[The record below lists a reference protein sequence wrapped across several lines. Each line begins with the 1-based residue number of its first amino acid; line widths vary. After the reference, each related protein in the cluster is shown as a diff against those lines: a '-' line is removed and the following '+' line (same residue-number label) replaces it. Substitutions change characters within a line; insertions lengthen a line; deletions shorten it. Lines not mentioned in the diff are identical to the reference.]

1 MASVSENI
9 NKINQLIS
17 ENIDDLVFIIND
29 KFNCEYNNFEALTTK
44 KYLNDYI
51 HPKDSKRVTEFV
63 KNIFQFGSGI
73 EEARI
78 TNHNKIFSWYEV
90 KGTKFVDNENIDKVF
105 LLCRNISKLKTK
117 EKEIKNYQ
125 KSYDQLAETLPEI
138 NYWKL
143 LQSNES
149 KTAIQRTREMLELVI
164 NNIPQFIY
172 WKDKKLN
179 YIGCNTRFAQSNGF
193 NRASLIIGESTE
205 DLRWGREKTDYI
217 KEAERSVMENM
228 EAEYNIIELLTT
240 PNGIQTWFEI
250 NRIPLHD
257 LEGNVEG
264 ILVTYED
271 ITRRINSERKL
282 KESEENYRT
291 IFNASPDYIYVTDIN
306 GRMHDANPG
315 LLDRI
320 GITLEEFKRTN
331 FIQYFA
337 GDDLEGLMEIFKDLT
352 LGKEIK
358 GLEIR
363 AKNIHGEI
371 FEYEVNAVPLKKDG
385 KVNKILN
392 LARDITDKKIAEQK
406 LKASEKKYRHLFESA
421 PYAIWLIDA
430 DGTILDCNTPMT
442 KLLSVSKI
450 EDLIGKNFSEVLSV
464 LKRSDYLIDVLKE
477 RFNKFQTNEDQGP
490 LEIQITRVDGKR
502 LWLSI
507 HNTLVNVGDKIL
519 TQAIIRDI
527 TARKTAEQKLRESEI
542 KYRHLFENTPY
553 SIILVDRK
561 GEIIDCNP
569 ATEELFQRSMKE
581 LLNKS
586 FLDISMKPENLLPLF
601 KERYDSILEGVIP
614 KTLEV
619 QITRSSDN
627 KRIWISIDDTLVE
640 IGGETVFQVI
650 IQDITEKKIA
660 EKRLQSSQE
669 ELKALNREL
678 ELKIKERTKDL
689 IESERQYRTTINS
702 LGDPLHVVNRDLNI
716 ILANQAIIKWLTEL
730 EVDSEIVGKNL
741 FSVFPFL
748 PPMIEE
754 EYKQVFESGNP
765 LLTTESTILPA
776 FNAVTETRKIPIFSG
791 GEVEQV
797 ITIIRDITES
807 REMEIQLKES
817 EEKYRRMVNDLD
829 IAFYR
834 GEHKG
839 GLLMYN
845 QSLARMLDLD
855 PDQNIIGKGT
865 GDFFIDLKMQEKYY
879 KELEEKG
886 YIRNFIAQIR
896 KANGSIMTV
905 DLNAHLIYDLEGI
918 PIEVEGTFADI
929 TEKFRLQQELL
940 NSEQKLREQNIEL
953 MKLDQVK
960 NDFITMAAHE
970 LKTPLISIS
979 GYTDY
984 ILMRH
989 RNRLPPE
996 ITVDLVTVQRNV
1008 KRLEVLMDQLL
1019 DVMKIDEQKLML
1031 QKEVVNVKDIIN
1043 ECLDELS
1050 YLINEKNLEIAL
1062 DIDHE
1067 IMLNIDPER
1076 IFTVFTNLISNAVKF
1091 SPDYKLIEI
1100 TAKKTDSKY
1109 TFKIKDN
1116 GIGLSDEELGRLFKK
1131 FERIKR
1137 PRESEN
1143 INIKDSGTGLGLY
1156 ISKGIIEIHDGE
1168 IWAESEGE
1176 DKGATF
1182 TFTLPI

>member
-29 KFNCEYNNFEALTTK
+29 KFNCEYNNFEALTSK
-44 KYLNDYI
+44 KHFNDFV
-51 HPKDSKRVTEFV
+51 HPKDSKRVIDFV

-78 TNHNKIFSWYEV
+78 TNHNKLFSWFEI
-90 KGTKFVDNENIDKVF
+90 KGTKFVDDENIDKVF
-105 LLCRNISKLKTK
+105 LLCRNISKLKSK

-143 LQSNES
+143 LQSSES

-179 YIGCNTRFAQSNGF
+179 YIGCNTRFAQINGF
-193 NRASLIIGESTE
+193 NRASLIIGKSTE
-205 DLRWGREKTDYI
+205 DLRWGRDKSDYI
-217 KEAERSVMENM
+217 KQAESKVMENM
-228 EAEYNIIELLTT
+228 EAEYNVVELLSK
-240 PNGIQTWFEI
+240 PNGILTWFEI

-257 LEGNVEG
+257 IEGRVEG

-271 ITRRINSERKL
+271 ITERKTAEQKLQESEENYRNLVINLSDIILEVGADGTVIYVSPQSYDIMGYHPTELIGRSAFKLIHPEDVPELAEIMLKGIQTKELIAIPHYRLLHKEGQVIEASAQGKYVDVGGNERFIGAIRDITIQKQIEEKL

-291 IFNASPDYIYVTDIN
+291 IFNASPDYIYVTDVQGN
-306 GRMHDANPG
+306 FLEANPS
-315 LLDRI
+315 LLKRV
-320 GITLEEFKRTN
+320 GSSLEELQQTN
-331 FIQYFA
+331 FVEYYD
-337 GDDLEGLMEIFKDLT
+337 GDDLDGLMEIFKNLT

-358 GLEIR
+358 GIEIT
-363 AKNIHGEI
+363 AKNVRGED
-371 FEYEVNAVPLKKDG
+371 FKYEVNAVPLKKDG
-385 KVNKILN
+385 VVTKILN
-392 LARDITDKKIAEQK
+392 LARDITDKKITEQK
-406 LKASEKKYRHLFESA
+406 LK
-421 PYAIWLIDA
+421 D
-430 DGTILDCNTPMT
+430 
-442 KLLSVSKI
+442 
-450 EDLIGKNFSEVLSV
+450 
-464 LKRSDYLIDVLKE
+464 
-477 RFNKFQTNEDQGP
+477 
-490 LEIQITRVDGKR
+490 
-502 LWLSI
+502 
-507 HNTLVNVGDKIL
+507 
-519 TQAIIRDI
+519 
-527 TARKTAEQKLRESEI
+527 SEI
-542 KYRHLFENTPY
+542 KYRHLFENSPY
-553 SIILVDRK
+553 SIILVNRK

-569 ATEELFQRSMKE
+569 ATEKIFQIDME
-581 LLNKS
+581 EILDKS
-586 FLDISMKPENLLPLF
+586 FLDITMKPENLLPLF
-601 KERYDSILEGVIP
+601 KERFQTILEGVVP
-614 KTLEV
+614 KPLEV
-619 QITRSSDN
+619 KVTRSVDN
-627 KRIWISIDDTLVE
+627 KPIWISIDDTLVE
-640 IGGETVFQVI
+640 IGGEIVFQVI
-650 IQDITEKKIA
+650 VQDITEKKIA
-660 EKRLQSSQE
+660 EQRLQSSQE
-669 ELKALNREL
+669 ELKVLNREL
-678 ELKIKERTKDL
+678 EQKIKERTKDL

-702 LGDPLHVVNRDLNI
+702 LGDPLHVINKNLKI
-716 ILANQAIIKWLTEL
+716 ILANQAIVKWLTEL
-730 EVDSEIVGKNL
+730 ELESELVGKNL

-748 PPMIEE
+748 PPIIEE
-754 EYKQVFESGNP
+754 EYKQVFETGKSIM
-765 LLTTESTILPA
+765 TTESTILPA
-776 FNAVTETRKIPIFSG
+776 SNAITETRKIPIFSG

-817 EEKYRRMVNDLD
+817 EEKYRSMVNDLD

-865 GDFFIDLKMQEKYY
+865 GDFFIDPKMREEYY

-896 KANGSIMTV
+896 KASGSIMTV
-905 DLNAHLIYDLEGI
+905 DLNAHLIYDSDGV

-940 NSEQKLREQNIEL
+940 NSEQKLREQNLEL

-984 ILMRH
+984 ILIRH
-989 RNRLPPE
+989 RSGLAPE
-996 ITVDLVTVQRNV
+996 ITADLVTVQRNV

-1043 ECLDELS
+1043 NCLDELS

-1062 DIDHE
+1062 DINHE
-1067 IMLNIDPER
+1067 ILLNVDPER
-1076 IFTVFTNLISNAVKF
+1076 IFTVFTNLISNAIKF

-1100 TAKKTDSKY
+1100 NAKKTESKY
-1109 TFKIKDN
+1109 IFKIKDN

-1156 ISKGIIEIHDGE
+1156 ISKGIIDVHGGE

-1182 TFTLPI
+1182 MFTLPI